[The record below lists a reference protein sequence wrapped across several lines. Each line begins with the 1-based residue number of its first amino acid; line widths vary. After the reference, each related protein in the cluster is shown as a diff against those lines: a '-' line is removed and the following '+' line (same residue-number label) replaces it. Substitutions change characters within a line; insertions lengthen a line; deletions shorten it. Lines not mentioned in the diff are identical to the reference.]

1 MTRLAIALVLAAA
14 CGGDDGGGFPIMP
27 GGGGSG
33 SSTNPDAAV
42 DDGGDASTMIA
53 GRVCLISD
61 ARTPTACA
69 ATGAD
74 GFTVSLD
81 AQQATT
87 AADGSFTLARPS
99 GSNLVWRVTGT
110 GIEPSAMV
118 YSASAPATIPALTSL
133 VYGDMLAAMQ
143 PTVGNTDGAV
153 IARVTRGT
161 SPVSGIVVST
171 SPLSTSGT
179 YYDGASTIDWNDVA
193 TGANGVAWIPGM
205 PAGTATL
212 AFDTGGSN
220 GVTMASAPVFA
231 DTITFVFHTVP

>member
-1 MTRLAIALVLAAA
+1 MTRLALALVLAAA

-33 SSTNPDAAV
+33 TSNNPDAAI
-42 DDGGDASTMIA
+42 DDEGDASTAIT

-74 GFTVSLD
+74 GFTVDL
-81 AQQATT
+81 ATQQATT

-99 GSNLVWRVTGT
+99 GSNLVWRVSGT
-110 GIEPSAMV
+110 GIEPSAMA
-118 YSASAPATIPALTSL
+118 YSASAPATIPAIPSL
-133 VYGDMLAAMQ
+133 VYGDMLAATQ
-143 PTVGNTDGAV
+143 PAVGNADGAV
-153 IARVTRGT
+153 IARITRGT
-161 SPVSGIVVST
+161 SPVADTVVS
-171 SPLSTSGT
+171 SAPSSTSGI
-179 YYDGASTIDWNDVA
+179 YYDGASTIDWTDVA
-193 TGANGVAWIPGM
+193 TGTSGVAWIPGM

-220 GVTMASAPVFA
+220 AVTMATAPVFA
-231 DTITFVFHTVP
+231 DTITFVFHTIP